1 MSLLSRNQLA
11 VWLHPKQ
18 VAILQLATLKKN
30 IDNKQ
35 YASVEPLAA
44 LHWQDAIEQL
54 GRMLSSDKFSG
65 NHLNIMLS
73 SDFVRYMILPPH
85 ESVQNLHEKSAF
97 ARAAFQ
103 ENYGAVVNDWQV
115 TVDDARPDLNA
126 VAVGVD
132 QALIAALNQI
142 AQTNKV
148 NLISVQPYLMTA
160 YNRIITQHNQSS
172 CYWAVIEKS
181 RLLFA
186 AVQDAAWVQIR
197 NLPLED
203 NWSQQL
209 EHLMAREAI
218 ASSHQIPKRV
228 NVYAPGQTNT
238 ALPTVAG
245 WTINQIALPKR
256 FAKAASHDAFS
267 MLEAA

>member
-1 MSLLSRNQLA
+1 MSPLSRNQLA

-18 VAILQLATLKKN
+18 VAILQLVKLNKN

-35 YASVEPLAA
+35 YASVEPLAE

-54 GRMLSSDKFSG
+54 GRMLSSDKFAHS
-65 NHLNIMLS
+65 HLNIILS

-85 ESVQNLHEKSAF
+85 ESVQNLKEKAAF

-132 QALIAALNQI
+132 QALIAGLKQI

-148 NLISVQPYLMTA
+148 NLVRVQPYLMAA
-160 YNRIITQHNQSS
+160 YNRIITQYNQSS
-172 CYWAVIEKS
+172 CYLVVIEKS

-186 AVQDAAWVQIR
+186 AVQGAAWVQIR
-197 NLPLED
+197 NLPLEN
-203 NWSQQL
+203 NWIQQI
-209 EHLMAREAI
+209 EHLLVREAI
-218 ASSHQIPKRV
+218 ASSYQIPKRV
-228 NVYAPGQTNT
+228 NVYTPGHPNT
-238 ALPTVAG
+238 ALPALAG
-245 WTINQIALPKR
+245 WTINRIALPKR
-256 FAKAASHDAFS
+256 FAKAPSHDVFS